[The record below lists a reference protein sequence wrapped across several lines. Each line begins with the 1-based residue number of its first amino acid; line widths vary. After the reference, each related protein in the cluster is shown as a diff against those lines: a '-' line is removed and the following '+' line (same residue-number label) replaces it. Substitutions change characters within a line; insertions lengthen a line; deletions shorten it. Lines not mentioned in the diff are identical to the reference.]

1 MKRLAK
7 ALLLTFAAF
16 LTSVSARAEDTL
28 ERIRRTGTI
37 NIGYRENELPF
48 SFIHDNKAT
57 GYATDVCLAVVERM
71 RPLLGGDDV
80 RIDFRLVTAA
90 ARFVMVGA
98 GRVDLD
104 CGATVMTPQRRK
116 LAEFS
121 YPIFIGSTR
130 FVARRQDG
138 LTKLDDLAGRSVVS
152 TTGTNHFDLLSTLNR
167 QRQLNISIVLGRTL
181 NESFELFRSGRVSA
195 YVTDDVILSLLV
207 SSMPDPDAYVI
218 SGDSL
223 NTPVPY
229 SVIMAPGDLS
239 FKAMFNRAFLDLAA
253 SGELERIYDRW
264 FMRPALPNGR
274 NLRLP
279 MSSAL
284 RTALAALPQEP

>member
-1 MKRLAK
+1 M
-7 ALLLTFAAF
+7 
-16 LTSVSARAEDTL
+16 
-28 ERIRRTGTI
+28 
-37 NIGYRENELPF
+37 
-48 SFIHDNKAT
+48 
-57 GYATDVCLAVVERM
+57 
-71 RPLLGGDDV
+71 
-80 RIDFRLVTAA
+80 
-90 ARFVMVGA
+90 
-98 GRVDLD
+98 
-104 CGATVMTPQRRK
+104 
-116 LAEFS
+116 
-121 YPIFIGSTR
+121 
-130 FVARRQDG
+130 
-138 LTKLDDLAGRSVVS
+138 
-152 TTGTNHFDLLSTLNR
+152 
-167 QRQLNISIVLGRTL
+167 
-181 NESFELFRSGRVSA
+181 SA

-229 SVIMAPGDLS
+229 TVIMAPGDLA